1 MSKGIIRIAFITR
14 LVPTGGSTSG
24 YAAYEYKP
32 VYLLIPTGQAQIFS
46 GIDVC
51 LSIGRKGNSP
61 HNPGAMEKPMG
72 LPFTVR
78 IKIRE
83 GSAIYVKSFAMCK
96 NSSLVMGINPQLFS
110 QEVL

>member
-1 MSKGIIRIAFITR
+1 DGNILPFICLKATFR
-14 LVPTGGSTSG
+14 SGS
-24 YAAYEYKP
+24 
-32 VYLLIPTGQAQIFS
+32 
-46 GIDVC
+46 
-51 LSIGRKGNSP
+51 
-61 HNPGAMEKPMG
+61 AMEKPMG